1 MARFWSDRRFTIS
14 APTSGG
20 RRTVPGASQ
29 PRLTFDG
36 PMLAEVR
43 SVFRRCSDTS
53 AWRRSRPIQHSTQT
67 PWVTGST
74 LPVAPAKGARLTPNT
89 ARSRSVVAL
98 LATLAVGLPAAGGS
112 QVPDSQIAVFGLTDA
127 DIQAAI
133 YVGRSTKDWFAFRGV
148 TTAGRRYFGHVEYIL
163 IVQGPFGRLAS
174 AVATSTRNGQAFTPD
189 SVTNEMRAP
198 LLVIEARPLQYESL
212 GDSLQIVAPAT
223 LILLLTE
230 QLEGRAASG
239 PGRYRVLP
247 ARERD
252 RR

>member
-1 MARFWSDRRFTIS
+1 
-14 APTSGG
+14 
-20 RRTVPGASQ
+20 
-29 PRLTFDG
+29 
-36 PMLAEVR
+36 
-43 SVFRRCSDTS
+43 
-53 AWRRSRPIQHSTQT
+53 
-67 PWVTGST
+67 
-74 LPVAPAKGARLTPNT
+74 
-89 ARSRSVVAL
+89 VAL

-223 LILLLTE
+223 LILLRPRHGDNPGDTGSIEPIRVRTFPVSQNNSKGGRLRGQGVTAYFR
-230 QLEGRAASG
+230 LESVPVDDFEIVVIAGGRE
-239 PGRYRVLP
+239 YRR
-247 ARERD
+247 AIGKRD
-252 RR
+252 RDKLR